1 MEVIDECLRGDSCAL
16 SEVLRCVHVGL
27 LCIQQ
32 LPEDRPSMSS
42 VLLMLGGECALP
54 RPKEPSFLLGK
65 HSLEASRLSLGTQ
78 ETRSASEVNV
88 GLLDPL

>member
-54 RPKEPSFLLGK
+54 RPNEPSLLLGK
-65 HSLEASRLSLGTQ
+65 HSSEASLSLGKQ